1 MLWYQRPPGE
11 TAMKLIGYL
20 YHKQVTMEDQY
31 KSNFIISGDLTG
43 STAKNS
49 SLIANAA
56 QQGDSAVYYCAASKA
71 QRQKSSVN
79 ITKAP

>member
-1 MLWYQRPPGE
+1 MMLWYQRPPGE

-49 SLIANAA
+49 SLIANTA
-56 QQGDSAVYYCAASKA
+56 QQEDSAVYYCAASKA
-71 QRQKSSVN
+71 Q
-79 ITKAP
+79 